1 MKRIIKTLFF
11 SLAAVLLFP
20 LATANVGGT
29 QTVELTHEGF
39 TPDYV
44 QQQDT
49 VTVIN
54 MKSEPVYLHSWSQGD
69 WVGSGDSYT
78 FQNTDYISQFRSTKE
93 VIIT

>member
-1 MKRIIKTLFF
+1 MKRIMKTLFF
-11 SLAAVLLFP
+11 SLTAILLFP
-20 LATANVGGT
+20 LATADIGGT

-39 TPDYV
+39 TPSYV

-69 WVGSGDSYT
+69 WVGRGDSYT
-78 FQNTDYISQFRSTKE
+78 FHNADYISQFGSTRD
-93 VIIT
+93 VIID